1 MSGFSSVDT
10 RNLAPPAHLWKEF
23 HTELHKQSCS
33 FLASKDKDEQNA
45 NVVVMRR
52 YLFSKVIKRPLILF
66 TITSPL
72 LNEMRLGLLRNFPD
86 LFPNCCEND
95 ATDFRVLWPVRRRMP
110 SYMNIGVTGT
120 YQLKLYSY
128 LFRGMKNWHGHFNMK
143 SIIAHPLHLQH

>member
-10 RNLAPPAHLWKEF
+10 RNLAPAHLSKEF
-23 HTELHKQSCS
+23 HTQSCINKVVRS
-33 FLASKDKDEQNA
+33 CLASKDKDEQNA

-95 ATDFRVLWPVRRRMP
+95 ATDFRVLWPERRRMQ
-110 SYMNIGVTGT
+110 SYM
-120 YQLKLYSY
+120 
-128 LFRGMKNWHGHFNMK
+128 
-143 SIIAHPLHLQH
+143 LHEHM